1 MNNSRFRSSM
11 NVANGCLELA
21 KEQVRTSISAK
32 QKLLEDSNLLACTVE
47 VAEIISAALRS
58 SNKLLLFGNGGSAA
72 DAAHI
77 AAELVGRYQRE
88 RRGLPAL
95 ALTDNL
101 SSVTAI
107 GNDYSFDLFFSRQV
121 EAFGVA
127 DDVVIGISTS
137 GNSENVLRAIDAAH
151 ERKMTTVGM
160 TGGTGGRLKASVDY
174 CLVVPA
180 DQTPRVQECHIM
192 LGHIICDLVERSLFD
207 E

>member
-1 MNNSRFRSSM
+1 MSRRWQRPISRAISRTLTSLTFVIVSEERP
-11 NVANGCLELA
+11 E
-21 KEQVRTSISAK
+21 KVR
-32 QKLLEDSNLLACTVE
+32 
-47 VAEIISAALRS
+47 
-58 SNKLLLFGNGGSAA
+58 
-72 DAAHI
+72 
-77 AAELVGRYQRE
+77 
-88 RRGLPAL
+88 
-95 ALTDNL
+95 
-101 SSVTAI
+101 
-107 GNDYSFDLFFSRQV
+107 

>member
-1 MNNSRFRSSM
+1 DYTLS
-11 NVANGCLELA
+11 LH
-21 KEQVRTSISAK
+21 
-32 QKLLEDSNLLACTVE
+32 D
-47 VAEIISAALRS
+47 ALP
-58 SNKLLLFGNGGSAA
+58 
-72 DAAHI
+72 I
-77 AAELVGRYQRE
+77 LVGRYQRE

-107 GNDYSFDLFFSRQV
+107 GNDYSFDLIFSRQV

-174 CLVVPA
+174 C
-180 DQTPRVQECHIM
+180 
-192 LGHIICDLVERSLFD
+192 
-207 E
+207 